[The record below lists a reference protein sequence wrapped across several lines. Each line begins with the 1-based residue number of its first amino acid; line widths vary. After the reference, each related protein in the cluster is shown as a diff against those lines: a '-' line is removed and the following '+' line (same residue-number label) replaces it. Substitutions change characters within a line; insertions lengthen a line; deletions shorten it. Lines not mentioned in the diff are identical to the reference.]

1 LRHAGAGCGV
11 ANACG
16 VVPQCEPFTQ
26 PLESVVRGAADE
38 AEVLVFAALE
48 A

>member
-1 LRHAGAGCGV
+1 V

-16 VVPQCEPFTQ
+16 VLPQCEPFTQ
-26 PLESVVRGAADE
+26 PLKSVVGGATDE